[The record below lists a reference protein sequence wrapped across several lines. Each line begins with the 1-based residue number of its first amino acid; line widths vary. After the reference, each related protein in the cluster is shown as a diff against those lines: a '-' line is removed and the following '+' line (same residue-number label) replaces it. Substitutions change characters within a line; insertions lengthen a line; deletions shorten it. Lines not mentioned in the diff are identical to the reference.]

1 MSQAWLTKKGDT
13 HKFQRVSATPFFDGT
28 VIVCVPIF
36 TPKRPLA
43 MSISPAGRL
52 GGLAFN
58 RRRQS
63 SGIHLADPAERDG
76 EALFWP
82 AMAIFAAGWL
92 LFGWPWLSGRVMIP
106 WDAKAHFL
114 PQVQFLASSIWRGEL
129 PFWTPNVFGGHPQ
142 IADPQSQI
150 FSPPMLLLALLDPTP
165 GNHAADVTVMLCLLG
180 AGLGVIWLFRELGW
194 HPAGGLVAALGYA
207 FGAAM
212 AWRLQHFGPVM
223 GLAYLPFAII
233 FLRRALER
241 QSIGWGFAAGITAG
255 FIVCGRDQI
264 SLLVV
269 YMLATWVIAWLA
281 SRPDPK
287 EAILDSL
294 QPLAAGAAGG
304 LIVALVPVVLT
315 ALLAGQSNRPEI
327 DFIGAGRGSLHPALL
342 LTAFSPHL
350 YGAAGPMAD
359 FWGPPSYHW
368 PGTDL
373 FTAQNVGQSYIG
385 ALPIALLIAGFV
397 RGDLWNREIRFYA
410 IAFLLVLLYALGWY
424 TPFFRAAYELIPGVS
439 LYRRPADAVFLI
451 GCLGSILAGYTFHRI
466 IAAPYG
472 ETWWLRAAITVGIIA
487 AMLLACLAVARMMD
501 RTVMATEPMLWAVA
515 SFAVATAALGA
526 AAHLRP
532 LRPIAAL
539 AVLGGAVAAD
549 LAWNNGPNGASGL
562 PPDMVEM
569 LEPDTKNETV
579 ALLKR
584 LTAEGRTDT
593 RRDRVELA
601 GLGFNWPNASLTHG
615 LDNTLGYNPIRLGIY
630 TDATGAEDHSG
641 MPDQRRFSAL
651 MPSYRSRL
659 ADMLGLRWI
668 ATGVPIEQL
677 DKRLPKDAF
686 PLVART
692 RDGFV
697 YENPN
702 AMPRVMFARRA
713 VPYNLDQ
720 LIASGVWPD
729 LDPADTVL
737 VDDAVVPPPR
747 IPGSLPPLLG
757 AGTARI
763 LSYANN
769 EVLIE
774 ADSPQGGW
782 VVLNDTW
789 HPRWEVE
796 IDGRNTGPSV
806 RANAIFRAVA
816 VPPGKVRVRFIFR
829 PLSGSWSA
837 PRRPASAPDGYSADM
852 RRASR

>member
-1 MSQAWLTKKGDT
+1 M
-13 HKFQRVSATPFFDGT
+13 PN
-28 VIVCVPIF
+28 
-36 TPKRPLA
+36 
-43 MSISPAGRL
+43 SPAGRL
-52 GGLAFN
+52 GGLALS
-58 RRRQS
+58 RRRRP
-63 SGIHLADPAERDG
+63 SGMDLAYPVEHDGAE
-76 EALFWP
+76 LFWP
-82 AMAIFAAGWL
+82 AMAIFAVGWL
-92 LFGWPWLSGRVMIP
+92 LFGWPWLTGKVMIP

-129 PFWTPNVFGGHPQ
+129 PFWTPNVFAGHPQ

-150 FSPPMLLLALLDPTP
+150 FSPPMLLLALLNPTP
-165 GNHAADVTVMLCLLG
+165 GSHAADVTVLLCLLG
-180 AGLGVIWLFRELGW
+180 AGLGVIWLFRDMGW
-194 HPAGGLVAALGYA
+194 HPAGGLVAAFGYS

-212 AWRLQHFGPVM
+212 AWRLQHYGPVM
-223 GLAYLPFAII
+223 GLAYLPFAIV

-241 QSIGWGFAAGITAG
+241 ESKAWGLAAGITAG

-269 YMLATWVIAWLA
+269 YLLAAWVITWIA
-281 SRPDPK
+281 SRPDLN
-287 EAILDSL
+287 EAVIDSL

-304 LIVALVPVVLT
+304 MIVALVPVVLT

-327 DFIGAGRGSLHPALL
+327 DFISAGRGSLHPTLL

-385 ALPIALLIAGFV
+385 ALPVALMIAGV
-397 RGDLWNREIRFYA
+397 VSGDLWKREIRFFT
-410 IAFLLVLLYALGWY
+410 IAFAVMLLYALGWY

-451 GCLGSILAGYTFHRI
+451 GCLGSILAGYTLHRI
-466 IAAPYG
+466 LAAPYG
-472 ETWWLRAAITVGIIA
+472 EKNWPTAAITSGVIVVMI
-487 AMLLACLAVARMMD
+487 LVCLSVARMMD
-501 RTVMATEPMLWAVA
+501 RVAFAAEPLLWAIGSFALAGSAVVA
-515 SFAVATAALGA
+515 SSY
-526 AAHLRP
+526 LRL

-539 AVLGGAVAAD
+539 AVLGLAVAAD

-562 PPDMVEM
+562 PPEMVEM

-584 LTAEGRTDT
+584 LTAEGRSDT

-601 GLGFNWPNASLTHG
+601 GLGFNWPNASLTHN
-615 LDNTLGYNPIRLGIY
+615 LENTLGYNPIRLGIY

-641 MPDQRRFSAL
+641 MPDQRRFAAL

-668 ATGVPIEQL
+668 ATGIPIEQL

-692 RDGFV
+692 KDGYV
-697 YENPN
+697 YENKN

-713 VPYNLDQ
+713 MPYNLDQ

-729 LDPADTVL
+729 LDPAETVL

-747 IPGSLPPLLG
+747 VPGTLPPLLAPG
-757 AGTARI
+757 NVRI

-774 ADSPQGGW
+774 VDSPQGGW

-796 IDGRNTGPSV
+796 IDDRNTGPSV

-816 VPPGKVRVRFIFR
+816 VPAGKVRVRFIFR

-837 PRRPASAPDGYSADM
+837 PKRPTSAPDGYSADM

>member
-1 MSQAWLTKKGDT
+1 
-13 HKFQRVSATPFFDGT
+13 
-28 VIVCVPIF
+28 
-36 TPKRPLA
+36 
-43 MSISPAGRL
+43 
-52 GGLAFN
+52 
-58 RRRQS
+58 
-63 SGIHLADPAERDG
+63 
-76 EALFWP
+76 
-82 AMAIFAAGWL
+82 
-92 LFGWPWLSGRVMIP
+92 
-106 WDAKAHFL
+106 
-114 PQVQFLASSIWRGEL
+114 
-129 PFWTPNVFGGHPQ
+129 
-142 IADPQSQI
+142 
-150 FSPPMLLLALLDPTP
+150 
-165 GNHAADVTVMLCLLG
+165 
-180 AGLGVIWLFRELGW
+180 
-194 HPAGGLVAALGYA
+194 
-207 FGAAM
+207 
-212 AWRLQHFGPVM
+212 M

-233 FLRRALER
+233 FLQRALRRE
-241 QSIGWGFAAGITAG
+241 SKGWGLAAGVTAG

-269 YMLATWVIAWLA
+269 YMLAAWVITWLA

-287 EAILDSL
+287 EAFLDSL
-294 QPLAAGAAGG
+294 PPLAAGAAGG
-304 LIVALVPVVLT
+304 MIVALVPVVLT
-315 ALLAGQSNRPEI
+315 ALLAGQSNRPEF
-327 DFIGAGRGSLHPALL
+327 DFISAGRGSLHPSLL
-342 LTAFSPHL
+342 LTAFAPHL

-385 ALPIALLIAGFV
+385 ALPVALLIAGFV
-397 RGDLWNREIRFYA
+397 RGDLWKREIRFFT
-410 IAFLLVLLYALGWY
+410 IAFAVMMLYALGWY
-424 TPFFRAAYELIPGVS
+424 TPFFRAAYELVPGVS
-439 LYRRPADAVFLI
+439 LYRRPADAVFMI
-451 GCLGSILAGYTFHRI
+451 GCLGSILAGYTLHRI
-466 IAAPYG
+466 ATAPYG
-472 ETWWLRAAITVGIIA
+472 ERNWRNAAITA
-487 AMLLACLAVARMMD
+487 AAVVVMLLVCLAVARMMD
-501 RTVMATEPMLWAVA
+501 RVAFATEPLLWAVA
-515 SFAVATAALGA
+515 SFIVAAASLTGA
-526 AAHLRP
+526 AYLRP

-584 LTAEGRTDT
+584 LTAEGRTNT

-615 LDNTLGYNPIRLGIY
+615 LENTLGYNPIRLGIY

-668 ATGVPIEQL
+668 ATGIPIEQL

-692 RDGFV
+692 KDGYL
-697 YENPN
+697 YENKN
-702 AMPRVMFARRA
+702 ALPRVMFARRGM
-713 VPYNLDQ
+713 PYNLDQ

-729 LDPADTVL
+729 VDSTETVL
-737 VDDAVVPPPR
+737 VDDAVIPPPR
-747 IPGSLPPLLG
+747 VPGTLPPLR
-757 AGTARI
+757 APGTAHLI
-763 LSYANN
+763 SYAND
-769 EVLIE
+769 EVVIE

-837 PRRPASAPDGYSADM
+837 PKRPSSAPDGYSADM